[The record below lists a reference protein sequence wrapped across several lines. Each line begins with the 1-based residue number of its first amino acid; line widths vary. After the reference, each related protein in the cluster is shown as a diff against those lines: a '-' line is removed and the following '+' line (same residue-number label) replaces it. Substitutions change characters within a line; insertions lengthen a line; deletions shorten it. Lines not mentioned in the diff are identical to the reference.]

1 MTSPL
6 FYRIINTDNKKKE
19 YAMKRVI
26 IRLLILSAILLLTLS
41 GCFRAE
47 TVPQEST
54 AGDTLSSIPPETP
67 AETAAVIPETTPEET
82 TKTTVPETTVPETT
96 APETTAP
103 ETTVPE
109 TTAPVTTAPETT
121 VPQTEA
127 PVTAAPAEGDGPTL
141 TVDEVGCTFVN
152 GILIANKTYALPKEY
167 APGMDEEAYKHLS
180 DMFTDAKAAGYTL
193 RVASS
198 YRSYIDQYIIYNDYV
213 KRDGQ
218 AAADRY
224 SARPGHSE
232 QQSGLAFDLKC
243 PTYDGLTTAF
253 ADMPEGI
260 WVAENCH
267 KYGFII
273 RYPKDKEEITGYM
286 YEPWHVRYLGVDTAT
301 AVVESG
307 LCLEEYLGITSKY
320 AE

>member
-1 MTSPL
+1 
-6 FYRIINTDNKKKE
+6 
-19 YAMKRVI
+19 MKRTI
-26 IRLLILSAILLLTLS
+26 LLLLSAVLLLTLS
-41 GCFRAE
+41 GCFRAHTLPPE
-47 TVPQEST
+47 LVDE
-54 AGDTLSSIPPETP
+54 DTLRQTPPETT
-67 AETAAVIPETTPEET
+67 AETTVPVTTVPV
-82 TKTTVPETTVPETT
+82 TTVPETTVPETT

-103 ETTVPE
+103 ETTVPA
-109 TTAPVTTAPETT
+109 TTVPATTVPATTVPETT
-121 VPQTEA
+121 VPETTVPETTVPA
-127 PVTAAPAEGDGPTL
+127 TAAPAPAETDAPTIE
-141 TVDEVGCTFVN
+141 VDEAGCTFVN
-152 GILIANKTYALPKEY
+152 GILIANKTYALPKEF
-167 APGMDEEAYKHLS
+167 APGIDEEAYEHLC

-198 YRSYIDQYIIYNDYV
+198 YRSFVDQYIIYNDYV

-218 AAADRY
+218 EAADRY

-232 QQSGLAFDLKC
+232 HQSGLAFDLKC
-243 PTYDGLTTAF
+243 PSYDGLTTAF

-301 AVVESG
+301 AVVKSG
-307 LCLEEYLGITSKY
+307 LCLEEYLGITSVY
-320 AE
+320 EE